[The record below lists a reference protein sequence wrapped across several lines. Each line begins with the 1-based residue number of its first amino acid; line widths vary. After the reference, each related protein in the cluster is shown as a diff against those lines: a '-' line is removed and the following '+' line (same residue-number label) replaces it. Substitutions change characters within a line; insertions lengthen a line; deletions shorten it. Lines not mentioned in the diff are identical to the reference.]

1 MSTEN
6 CDNIFDMIKIF
17 RPLGLILLIL
27 LLQGCPSKE
36 EAGEGKGFRVLNVGE
51 EAPNV
56 TLSVINEGN
65 INTDLS
71 AVRINQLKGKVV
83 VLNFWATWCP
93 PCKKEMPLL
102 EATYNKYKEK
112 GLIVLGVNY
121 NEDSETIT
129 KFVKEMGITFPVA
142 LDRDFKVTKAYGV
155 LALPTTFFIDRNGII
170 RDRFRGEITEETLS
184 SKVLPLITE
193 QAN

>member
-1 MSTEN
+1 MTKLL
-6 CDNIFDMIKIF
+6 CQGGNIAIIPNMVVIPRYLCLTI
-17 RPLGLILLIL
+17 LIL

-36 EAGEGKGFRVLNVGE
+36 ETGGNKGFHVPDIGE
-51 EAPNV
+51 EASIV
-56 TLSVINEGN
+56 TLTIINEGDITIDN
-65 INTDLS
+65 
-71 AVRINQLKGKVV
+71 LKGKVV

-129 KFVKEMGITFPVA
+129 KFVKEMGITFPIA

-170 RDRFRGEITEETLS
+170 RDRFRGEITEEVLS
-184 SKVLPLITE
+184 SKVLPLLTE

>member
-1 MSTEN
+1 MH
-6 CDNIFDMIKIF
+6 
-17 RPLGLILLIL
+17 
-27 LLQGCPSKE
+27 
-36 EAGEGKGFRVLNVGE
+36 
-51 EAPNV
+51 
-56 TLSVINEGN
+56 LSIINEGDITIDN
-65 INTDLS
+65 
-71 AVRINQLKGKVV
+71 LKGKVV

-170 RDRFRGEITEETLS
+170 RDRFRGEITEEVLS